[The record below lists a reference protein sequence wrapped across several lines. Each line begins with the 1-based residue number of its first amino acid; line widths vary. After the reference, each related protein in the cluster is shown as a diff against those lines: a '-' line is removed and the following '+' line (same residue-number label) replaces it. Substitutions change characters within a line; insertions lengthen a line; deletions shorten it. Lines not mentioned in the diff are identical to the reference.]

1 MAQHWTRA
9 GSENWWPNISG
20 FREIFEFT
28 QINQVAGCREIET
41 DTPYT
46 IRVVDGQNL
55 KPMVSGFDFP
65 WEANPMTWDTL
76 RYYVT
81 MWQYERI
88 HENTWIC
95 HIYIYI
101 YICHIC
107 HICSLHINSW
117 WNMMESR
124 IPKWPKK
131 VSWAGI
137 WEDAAAESQMGHQLS
152 PTDPENWPCLGHG
165 ANHFCWIIQG
175 LPHPR
180 TWINMDYIMLVVSF
194 FVQFL
199 ILFWDGYCSEAPHVP
214 SCGAPIRR
222 RGAFQLEIDPG
233 LSGPITAGDYH
244 VAILNAISED
254 WIIKNNRGKKR
265 RLSSQLA
272 VVAQS
277 VSLQV
282 SSKTGL
288 LLQRL
293 QVHCLFSVISQ
304 AATLQRWAP

>member
-1 MAQHWTRA
+1 
-9 GSENWWPNISG
+9 
-20 FREIFEFT
+20 
-28 QINQVAGCREIET
+28 
-41 DTPYT
+41 
-46 IRVVDGQNL
+46 
-55 KPMVSGFDFP
+55 
-65 WEANPMTWDTL
+65 
-76 RYYVT
+76 
-81 MWQYERI
+81 
-88 HENTWIC
+88 
-95 HIYIYI
+95 
-101 YICHIC
+101 
-107 HICSLHINSW
+107 
-117 WNMMESR
+117 
-124 IPKWPKK
+124 
-131 VSWAGI
+131 
-137 WEDAAAESQMGHQLS
+137 
-152 PTDPENWPCLGHG
+152 
-165 ANHFCWIIQG
+165 
-175 LPHPR
+175 
-180 TWINMDYIMLVVSF
+180 MDYIMLVVSF